1 MYQAAAIAAFA
12 KMTIQDSRKIIPP
25 SLYPSWVVFSQQQK
39 LSYITLELLDKSIF
53 IQAAKILNNSDCYRK
68 KPEVS
73 QRVGSTA
80 EPDIIKNDKINSDP
94 IHM

>member
-39 LSYITLELLDKSIF
+39 LSYMTLKLLD
-53 IQAAKILNNSDCYRK
+53 D
-68 KPEVS
+68 S
-73 QRVGSTA
+73 QRIGPTMG
-80 EPDIIKNDKINSDP
+80 PNIIKNDKINSYAP
-94 IHM
+94 MCETSIRGL